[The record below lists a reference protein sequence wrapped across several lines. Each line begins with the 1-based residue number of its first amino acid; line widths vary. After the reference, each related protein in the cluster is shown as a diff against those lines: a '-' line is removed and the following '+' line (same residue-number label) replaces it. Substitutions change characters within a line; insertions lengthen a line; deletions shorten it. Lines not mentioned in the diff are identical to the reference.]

1 MPMRPRRVPPDL
13 APIALF
19 SDVDGTLLD
28 DRGRLALRREQVA
41 RLRGRADII
50 LVSSRTLV
58 ELAAIHR
65 ALGLT
70 GPLLAEN
77 GAVLRIPARWRTAR
91 PLAPRTLAI
100 GAPVARIRP
109 LVRRAAGAAGVEI
122 VDQRDLLP
130 DRGRSL
136 RRTHSVCLRNWAG
149 ADAERFLRALRREGL
164 VASRSGTWITVTR
177 GPNKGTGVR
186 ALLAL
191 ARRRGAAYDVTVAIG
206 NEANDAPLLAAA
218 DRRFAIRNPGRGHH
232 PDLLA
237 LANVTPLPAS
247 GTRAW
252 RTTLSMILPN
262 RRG

>member
-1 MPMRPRRVPPDL
+1 MD
-13 APIALF
+13 A
-19 SDVDGTLLD
+19 
-28 DRGRLALRREQVA
+28 RGRLALRREQVA

-58 ELAAIHR
+58 ELAAIQR

-70 GPLLAEN
+70 GPLIGEN
-77 GAVLRIPARWRTAR
+77 GAVAWIPARWRTER
-91 PLAPRTLAI
+91 PLVPRTMAI

-109 LVRRAAGAAGVEI
+109 LVRQAAAAAGVSI

-136 RRTHSVCLRNWAG
+136 RRAHSACIRDWAG
-149 ADAERFLRALRREGL
+149 AGAGRFLRALRREGL
-164 VASRSGTWITVTR
+164 VASRSGAWITVTR
-177 GPNKGTGVR
+177 GADKGTGVR

-218 DRRFAIRNPGRGHH
+218 DRRLAIRNPGRGHH

-247 GTRAW
+247 GARAW
-252 RTTLSMILPN
+252 RTTLSLILPN
-262 RRG
+262 RSG

>member
-1 MPMRPRRVPPDL
+1 MRPRHVPGDL
-13 APIALF
+13 APIAVF

-28 DRGRLALRREQVA
+28 ARGRLALRREQVA

-58 ELAAIHR
+58 ELAAIQR

-70 GPLLAEN
+70 GPLIGEN
-77 GAVLRIPARWRTAR
+77 GAVVWIPARWRTER
-91 PLAPRTLAI
+91 PLVPRTMAI

-109 LVRRAAGAAGVEI
+109 LVRRAAAAAGVSI
-122 VDQRDLLP
+122 VDQRDTLP

-136 RRTHSVCLRNWAG
+136 RRTHSACIRNWAG
-149 ADAERFLRALRREGL
+149 LDAERFLLALHREGL
-164 VASRSGTWITVTR
+164 VASRSGSWITVTW
-177 GPNKGTGVR
+177 GADKGTGVR

-218 DRRFAIRNPGRGHH
+218 DRRLAIRNPGRGHH

-247 GTRAW
+247 GARAW
-252 RTTLSMILPN
+252 RTTLSLILPD
-262 RRG
+262 RSG